1 MRAVGERR
9 SVKLA
14 LPWEGSS
21 FNSSAVRPSG
31 PATFEFIVGFVV
43 TANSSFMDSIPR
55 ALATGGCGSR
65 FRVSGKSMLDFAFS
79 SERKN
84 LVNML
89 YVPQPSPFL
98 VKDVIIR
105 RFNLPS
111 FLQLNRTHT
120 LKGFPLVSDVQLRFQ
135 PNDLAFDEKK

>member
-1 MRAVGERR
+1 MRAVGERS

-21 FNSSAVRPSG
+21 FYSSAVRPSG
-31 PATFEFIVGFVV
+31 PATFVIM
-43 TANSSFMDSIPR
+43 ASSSFVDSIPR

-65 FRVSGKSMLDFAFS
+65 FRVSGKIMLDFAFS

-84 LVNML
+84 LANML
-89 YVPQPSPFL
+89 YVSQPSPFL

-111 FLQLNRTHT
+111 FFQLNRIH
-120 LKGFPLVSDVQLRFQ
+120 LLERFSLVSDVQLRFQ
-135 PNDLAFDEKK
+135 PNDVALDEKN